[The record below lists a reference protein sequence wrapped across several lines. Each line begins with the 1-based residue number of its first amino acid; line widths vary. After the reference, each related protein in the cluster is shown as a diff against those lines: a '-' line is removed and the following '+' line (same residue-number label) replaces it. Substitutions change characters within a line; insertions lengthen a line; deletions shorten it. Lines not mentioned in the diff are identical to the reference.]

1 MPIKSGIGF
10 GAAQVY
16 NQPSALVNTYG
27 KLLQQQA
34 QENAKFQNELADLIS
49 KVKTDGTR
57 DIDKPLITK
66 AYDDVK
72 ELYRQASSIRNSS
85 ERNLI
90 RSQITSNIQSLNEAA
105 ARSAEEAKLYKETLG
120 RVATTGQFLY
130 DTDKLNDFKQ
140 RINKPIT
147 QLTVF
152 NPLDLERLPDDSIR
166 DKAYDNMYN
175 ELKNKSIYQTRNL
188 GGGKEQEI
196 GVVDPA
202 IIASSI
208 IERIGKS
215 PDWLNLATRNYVQ
228 ANPGK
233 EPQIEDIINN
243 EIKIYMTRRGN
254 EYAGTPTRIPRA
266 TGGSGDGTPDWLNNP
281 NPVTLNIPY
290 ASGKASVNGQNYI
303 ALSLP
308 NKNFA
313 GSNAI
318 DLTTGSPVK
327 SLKSSN
333 DYQVV
338 GIANFP
344 TIASGKLAG
353 SLAQP
358 NYESKNQN
366 NISYQPYI
374 HVQQAVKVGSRT
386 INKDLLVPF
395 DRLPEN
401 VKSSK
406 TLQKIIGNFRPSR
419 GNPTPKP
426 GSGRQEIPGWK

>member
-1 MPIKSGIGF
+1 
-10 GAAQVY
+10 
-16 NQPSALVNTYG
+16 
-27 KLLQQQA
+27 
-34 QENAKFQNELADLIS
+34 
-49 KVKTDGTR
+49 
-57 DIDKPLITK
+57 
-66 AYDDVK
+66 
-72 ELYRQASSIRNSS
+72 
-85 ERNLI
+85 
-90 RSQITSNIQSLNEAA
+90 
-105 ARSAEEAKLYKETLG
+105 
-120 RVATTGQFLY
+120 LY

-266 TGGSGDGTPDWLNNP
+266 TGTSGNGTPDWLNNP